1 MSEDDSQIQDEQ
13 PEVEPSIFESAS
25 EAREPEIEAPPVEP
39 EIETPPVE
47 PEVEA
52 PPVEP
57 ELLGEEPPE
66 VLPEL
71 EPPPPSRFRLFL
83 SRALRWVTGFMVVF
97 VLGVVAM
104 WVIRVR
110 PAQDMLQSRQA
121 EIDTMQD
128 QITSLEEQVQA
139 LLPLEAENTSLQA
152 ELAETE
158 QQMAIRGVLVDI
170 TSAQLAIAQEDP
182 VAAKAALAGTDERL
196 LKLDMELVGTDTLEG
211 LRTRLAL
218 VVDEL
223 DSDTFAAQRDLQI
236 LANNLISL
244 ERSLFGE

>member
-1 MSEDDSQIQDEQ
+1 MSEDDSQIHDEQ
-13 PEVEPSIFESAS
+13 PEVEPSAIESEPVIAES
-25 EAREPEIEAPPVEP
+25 IEPEIEVPP
-39 EIETPPVE
+39 I
-47 PEVEA
+47 
-52 PPVEP
+52 EP
-57 ELLGEEPPE
+57 ELLEEELPEILPE
-66 VLPEL
+66 V
-71 EPPPPSRFRLFL
+71 EPPPPSKFRLFL
-83 SRALRWVTGFMVVF
+83 NRALRWITGFMLVF
-97 VLGVVAM
+97 VLGIVAM

-110 PAQDMLQSRQA
+110 PAQAELKSQQA
-121 EIDTMQD
+121 ELDAMQD
-128 QITSLEEQVQA
+128 QITTLEDQVRS
-139 LLPLEAENTSLQA
+139 LLPLEDENVSLQA

-158 QQMAIRGVLVDI
+158 QQMAIRGVLVDV
-170 TSAQLAIAQEDP
+170 TSAQLAMAQEDP

-196 LKLDMELVGTDTLEG
+196 QKLDVELVGTDTLEG